1 MTTSR
6 NSVNK
11 MQTSSNYE
19 LVTNELINDKLT
31 KKDDDWD
38 FYIYLD
44 DDFEKG
50 FDKNTNWDFLDN
62 DENNNNDKNNN
73 DDNDDNS
80 NNGKITK
87 RMIFYL
93 LTSCLFTACIGTYF
107 YKPTQLKYTIIMLN
121 FWGYT

>member
-1 MTTSR
+1 MMTTSS

-31 KKDDDWD
+31 KKDDD
-38 FYIYLD
+38 
-44 DDFEKG
+44 
-50 FDKNTNWDFLDN
+50 WDFLDN